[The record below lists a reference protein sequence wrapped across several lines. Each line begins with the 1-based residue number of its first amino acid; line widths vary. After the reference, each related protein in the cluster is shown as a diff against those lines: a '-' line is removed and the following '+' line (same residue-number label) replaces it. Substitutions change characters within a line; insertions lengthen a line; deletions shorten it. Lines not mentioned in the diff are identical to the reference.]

1 MSLIH
6 PHHNCLH
13 PHKVVNRYTGES
25 IIVPCGQCSACLLS
39 KQIKNSTFCQIE
51 ATKYKFCYFVT
62 LTYNQQSVPKFS
74 LTAEKVSDDI
84 HHDVYRVAYECLTP
98 RLQKYYDHYLTH
110 IIRDS
115 DIDKADKVL
124 KERIGDYTELPL
136 LAKVDVQ
143 LFLKRLRK
151 SLSKKSNE
159 KIRYYCVGEYGPQTF
174 RPHYHLLFFFNSV
187 EISRFLRFYVRR
199 AWTTTIDSSGQ
210 SNNKVRSLGF
220 SRTECVN
227 RDASSYVAGYV
238 NSNALIPCF
247 HKARSFRPFALHSRF
262 FGFSTSESSQEE
274 VHEMQPYD
282 FAHQSITVN
291 GKLRDCLPS
300 VSMERR
306 FFPKIYRFAQADF
319 NELYNYYTLYHT
331 ASKFL
336 PPSDFTST
344 EIIDN
349 LFDLSLQPLQASL
362 HGLRFLCG
370 LTVQQI
376 QSIYYTSKH
385 FINNC
390 CAGSI
395 SLAPLRYKQIIDYY
409 DYKKLSQLASF
420 YDRMEQFYE
429 SSSLA
434 EVADT
439 IDYWYDWTVSCHRE
453 KPIRHY
459 SKYTHWTY
467 LQHKQHCDEELSKH
481 TKHKKLNDL
490 NKIFD
495 NSNNT
500 DNGKYYVSIPSQQ

>member
-13 PHKVVNRYTGES
+13 PHKVLNRYTGET

-39 KQIKNSTFCQIE
+39 KQIRNSSLCQIE
-51 ATKYKFCYFVT
+51 ATKYKFCFFVT

-74 LTAEKVSDDI
+74 LSAEKVSDDI

-115 DIDKADKVL
+115 EIDKADKVL

-159 KIRYYCVGEYGPQTF
+159 KIRYYAVGEYGPQTF
-174 RPHYHLLFFFNSV
+174 RPHYHLLLFFNSSDV
-187 EISRFLRFYVRR
+187 ARYIRYYVRR
-199 AWTTTIDSSGQ
+199 AWSTTIDCSGQ
-210 SNNKVRSLGF
+210 SNNKPRSLGYT
-220 SRTECVN
+220 STQCVN
-227 RDASSYVAGYV
+227 SSAAQYVAGYV
-238 NSNALIPCF
+238 SSNSHIPGF

-262 FGFSTSESSQEE
+262 FGFSVDESTSEKVYEL
-274 VHEMQPYD
+274 QPRD
-282 FAHQSITVN
+282 FVKQSIVID
-291 GKLRDCLPS
+291 GKLRDCIPS
-300 VSMERR
+300 LSLERR
-306 FFPKIYRFAQADF
+306 FFPKIYRFTQADSF
-319 NELYNYYTLYHT
+319 QLYQYYTLFDT
-331 ASKFL
+331 AGKFL

-349 LFDLSLQPLQASL
+349 LFDLSQNPLQATL

-385 FINNC
+385 FIKNC
-390 CAGSI
+390 CGGSI
-395 SLAPLRYKQIIDYY
+395 SLVPLRFKQILEYY
-409 DYKKLSQLASF
+409 DYKKLSQLSSF
-420 YDRMEQFYE
+420 YDRMEHFYE
-429 SSSLA
+429 SASLA
-434 EVADT
+434 DVADT
-439 IDYWYDWTVSCHRE
+439 LDYWYDWSVSCHRE

-467 LQHKQHCDEELSKH
+467 LQYKQHCDDELRKH

-495 NSNNT
+495 NVNNT
-500 DNGKYYVSIPSQQ
+500 DNGKYYV